1 MVIAKFPLIR
11 EQVYL
16 HLLNSIISGHYKPGE
31 VLQEAQIAKSLEVS
45 RTPVG
50 NALVML
56 RERGLLSG
64 EDAKPRVPV
73 LALKDVIDLYW
84 TRLGL
89 DGVAARLAAQQ
100 AQSEHLRDMETA
112 LAALEQ
118 QVGQARDYVVWVED
132 FDFHQA
138 IYHATQ
144 NTHLIRMAKVTSEL
158 ALVYQHSV
166 TSKTELEGAGSS
178 RPRRSVETIYGE
190 HSAIYQAIRD
200 RSPEQ
205 AEQAARQH
213 ILNVISHIQQTG
225 VIQGVSTVS

>member
-1 MVIAKFPLIR
+1 MVITKLPLIR

-16 HLLNSIISGHYKPGE
+16 HLLNCIISGQYRPGE

-64 EDAKPRVPV
+64 DDHKPRVPV
-73 LALKDVIDLYW
+73 LTLKDVTDLYW

-100 AQSEHLRDMETA
+100 ARPDHLNDMEVA
-112 LAALEQ
+112 LAALERQ
-118 QVGQARDYVVWVED
+118 MGLARDYVVWVEE

-138 IYHATQ
+138 IYRATE
-144 NTHLIRMAKVTSEL
+144 NAHLIRMVKVTGEL

-166 TSKTELEGAGSS
+166 TSKAEVTGADSA
-178 RPRRSVETIYGE
+178 RPGRSTETIYSE
-190 HSAIYQAIRD
+190 HRAIYEAIRD
-200 RSPEQ
+200 RAPEQ
-205 AEQAARQH
+205 AEQAAREH
-213 ILNVISHIQQTG
+213 ILNVIAHIQQAG
-225 VIQGVSTVS
+225 VIQAASVL